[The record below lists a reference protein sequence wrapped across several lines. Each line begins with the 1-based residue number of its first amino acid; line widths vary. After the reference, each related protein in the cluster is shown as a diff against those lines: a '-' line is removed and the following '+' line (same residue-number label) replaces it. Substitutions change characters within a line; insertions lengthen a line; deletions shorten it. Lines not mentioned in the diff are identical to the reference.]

1 VYNVYQAGSTLTLQL
16 DNFVT
21 FEVSYKITS
30 AVPDITPTSIRILF
44 TNRLLNCIVTMT
56 TGLPEPPAAPAG
68 LSNGQITEGTY
79 LLRESEEE
87 RGEEVGL
94 MIR

>member
-1 VYNVYQAGSTLTLQL
+1 MQL
-16 DNFVT
+16 YNFVT
-21 FEVSYKITS
+21 FEASSKITS
-30 AVPDITPTSIRILF
+30 AVPEITVTSVGVF
-44 TNRLLNCIVTMT
+44 CTHRLLNCIVTMT

>member
-1 VYNVYQAGSTLTLQL
+1 
-16 DNFVT
+16 
-21 FEVSYKITS
+21 
-30 AVPDITPTSIRILF
+30 
-44 TNRLLNCIVTMT
+44 MT